1 MNYYLP
7 KHVAVSAYMTIVHYV
22 HQKSA
27 HVVNTFSFK
36 INIVSV
42 YLSGMSTYIYTINYL
57 NIYKHVIWTL
67 GILSSLSKG

>member
-1 MNYYLP
+1 MNYDLP
-7 KHVAVSAYMTIVHYV
+7 KHVPVNPYWTIVHYV

-27 HVVNTFSFK
+27 HVTNTFPFK
-36 INIVSV
+36 FNTVSV